1 MPNLLKDTTREKVT
15 FMNLYINKYKLSNL
29 CADLEISKRTFY
41 KYRNKE
47 DSEVQIKYV
56 YNCDVLNVRKKLS
69 TQGTILITVKHGTMV
84 TVYEISGSWA
94 RIGANEW
101 CSNKYLSDKKPTSY
115 VTKTVFNCTTLNIR
129 NKPSLLGKKIGTL
142 KKGAKVKVYS
152 TSGTWA
158 KISQKEEKYC
168 SSKYLK

>member
-1 MPNLLKDTTREKVT
+1 
-15 FMNLYINKYKLSNL
+15 MNLYINKYKLLNL

-56 YNCDVLNVRKKLS
+56 YNCDVLNVRKSPS
-69 TQGTILITVKHGTMV
+69 TKGTILKTIKQGTRV
-84 TVYEISGSWA
+84 IVYEISGSWA

-101 CSNKYLSDKKPTSY
+101 CSNQYLSNKNPITYK
-115 VTKTVFNCTTLNIR
+115 TKTVFNCNTLNIR

-142 KKGAKVKVYS
+142 KKGAKVNVYS
-152 TSGTWA
+152 TSGT
-158 KISQKEEKYC
+158 
-168 SSKYLK
+168 